1 MSGDGQSH
9 TGFYNI
15 DTNGP
20 FKSIE
25 DDCDYVF
32 VLSAPPR
39 PPRKPQKPK
48 FGLKLPEFKSVTKAL
63 QFKSVTKAPKFKIKV
78 VKKPRRPKSTTPP
91 YTTARPATE
100 SPNIP
105 FIALVEN
112 ESFRQ
117 VRGVDTFKPS
127 LRDNLY
133 LDNLLGKW
141 IPGGIPN
148 DYKWHGM

>member
-1 MSGDGQSH
+1 M
-9 TGFYNI
+9 
-15 DTNGP
+15 
-20 FKSIE
+20 K
-25 DDCDYVF
+25 V
-32 VLSAPPR
+32 
-39 PPRKPQKPK
+39 
-48 FGLKLPEFKSVTKAL
+48 
-63 QFKSVTKAPKFKIKV
+63 KV

-100 SPNIP
+100 SSIP

-133 LDNLLGKW
+133 LDNLMGKW

-148 DYKWHGM
+148 DYKWRGM

>member
-1 MSGDGQSH
+1 MGRS
-9 TGFYNI
+9 Y
-15 DTNGP
+15 
-20 FKSIE
+20 
-25 DDCDYVF
+25 
-32 VLSAPPR
+32 SAKRLHSRGHNSMNLPLNPPPR
-39 PPRKPQKPK
+39 PPRKPKKPK

-78 VKKPRRPKSTTPP
+78 VKKPRRQKSTTPP